1 MLFTSFFTMKQL
13 SSRCHPRVR
22 GDPVTEDPWLP
33 PPIVTLEVRRQCGRN
48 DPRGALE
55 MQRGTIDAIA
65 DHRLLPRVLGGVW
78 EDGCGHGTTIQSVDN
93 WDVPHANPSSPR
105 AASVAVDGISQIV
118 RLSIGCVSVV
128 CYRSTRAT
136 SCAAS

>member
-1 MLFTSFFTMKQL
+1 
-13 SSRCHPRVR
+13 
-22 GDPVTEDPWLP
+22 VTEDPWLP
-33 PPIVTLEVRRQCGRN
+33 PPIVTLEVRRQCGPN

-55 MQRGTIDAIA
+55 IQRGTIDAIA
-65 DHRLLPRVLGGVW
+65 DHRLLQRVLGGVW

-93 WDVPHANPSSPR
+93 WDVPHANLSSPR

-128 CYRSTRAT
+128 CCRSTRTT